1 MEPLVLANTI
11 IVLSA
16 AIATLALIDLLMT
29 DRQKDT
35 LSNKVLALWSWL
47 DDLRKLSFIDW
58 IRNHRGLVSLFA
70 TILPLATLLF
80 ATLNEILRFGYHH
93 LSLISGS
100 FGAIVGL
107 LIGLWLVSFVLRA
120 KPGRQIL
127 VRATGALLLA
137 VLPLAV
143 LRPFEIFF
151 GDPLLDALFDA
162 LPERHAVTV
171 FEAVMGA
178 VLAGKLVTLILLAIW
193 LLVVCPLVFAYV
205 ATALLY
211 ASEQLVRRIAEYR
224 KGPVLAL
231 SALCGGIAAL
241 LKVFGE

>member
-1 MEPLVLANTI
+1 
-11 IVLSA
+11 
-16 AIATLALIDLLMT
+16 
-29 DRQKDT
+29 
-35 LSNKVLALWSWL
+35 
-47 DDLRKLSFIDW
+47 
-58 IRNHRGLVSLFA
+58 
-70 TILPLATLLF
+70 
-80 ATLNEILRFGYHH
+80 
-93 LSLISGS
+93 
-100 FGAIVGL
+100 

-231 SALCGGIAAL
+231 SALSGGIAAL